1 MKILNNNSLNVT
13 ENKKIIY
20 GLSQNDLNEVRKK
33 HEKNLNYLKKITH
46 SFSLFPTNK
55 NELLIKLKTNS

>member
-1 MKILNNNSLNVT
+1 MKILDDNSLNIT

-33 HEKNLNYLKKITH
+33 HEKNLNYLKNH
-46 SFSLFPTNK
+46 SFVIHQKQYSDN
-55 NELLIKLKTNS
+55 